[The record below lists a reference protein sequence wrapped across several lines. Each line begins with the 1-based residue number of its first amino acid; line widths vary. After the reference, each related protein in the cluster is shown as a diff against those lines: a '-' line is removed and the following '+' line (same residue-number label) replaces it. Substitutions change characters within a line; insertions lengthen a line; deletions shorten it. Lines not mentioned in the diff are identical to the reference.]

1 MHCHCYIAI
10 VSNDIHVYSNNLL
23 SLAEKLDGNMY
34 IYGGGVTRCCYFSYV
49 FFSLKKIKEDEV
61 EDSSE
66 IEMSIVNKS
75 TPLIHEIL
83 FFFFFIEIRTT
94 IRYAIRAHIHT
105 RVCVCVLGI
114 FIFSICNSSVQT
126 VHFIS
131 FICVCMWKALFIVIC
146 I

>member
-1 MHCHCYIAI
+1 MTFTYTAI
-10 VSNDIHVYSNNLL
+10 IYYRLPK
-23 SLAEKLDGNMY
+23 KLDGNMY

-49 FFSLKKIKEDEV
+49 FFSFKKITKDEV

-83 FFFFFIEIRTT
+83 FFFFFIVIRTT

-105 RVCVCVLGI
+105 HVCVCLGFLYFRFAI
-114 FIFSICNSSVQT
+114 PVYKP
-126 VHFIS
+126 FIS
-131 FICVCMWKALFIVIC
+131 FLLFVCVEGTLHCYLHLNNVTSKI
-146 I
+146 